1 MLQDRDRL
9 PAVSA
14 LQFNASAYPA
24 SQPVSGE
31 GGRGG
36 AWFVSS
42 SAGPA
47 VLKHYLRGGRAA
59 LISSDSYVY
68 LGEARVRSFA
78 EFRLLKQLRARDL
91 PVPLP
96 LAAFCLRKHWHYRAA
111 LLTERIPQARSFLDT
126 VRQGDAPWQRVGQTL
141 AQFHLAGA
149 RHSDM
154 NAQNILLDAAMHVHI
169 IDWDKGQLLNGP
181 GRWCGTVLARLQ
193 RSLQK
198 ELGSQAAGL
207 SAEGWVALESAYK
220 GSIPWHG

>member
-9 PAVSA
+9 PAVNA
-14 LQFNASAYPA
+14 LQFNASAYPMA
-24 SQPVSGE
+24 QAVAGE
-31 GGRGG
+31 GGRGS

-68 LGEARVRSFA
+68 LGQSRVRSFA
-78 EFRLLKQLRARDL
+78 EFRLLKQLRTRDL

-141 AQFHLAGA
+141 ARFHLAGA
-149 RHSDM
+149 CHSDL
-154 NAQNILLDAAMHVHI
+154 NAHNILLDATMQVHI
-169 IDWDKGQLLNGP
+169 IDWDKGRLLGGP
-181 GRWCGTVLARLQ
+181 GRWCATVLARLR

-198 ELGSQAAGL
+198 ELGPEAAGL
-207 SAEGWVALESAYK
+207 TTEGWLALESAYK
-220 GSIPWHG
+220 GCIPWHG